1 MIGRTATVKGPVVGT
16 KYASYSNGR
25 PTFLDLGRTYPSS
38 SRFTV
43 VIWGENRASFG
54 TPERRYYGRTIC
66 VRGLVSTYEG
76 LPQIIARSPS
86 QIVFG

>member
-1 MIGRTATVKGPVVGT
+1 MIGRTATIKGPVVGT
-16 KYASYSNGR
+16 KDAHYSNGT
-25 PTFLDLGRTYPSS
+25 PTFLDLGRSYPSS

-43 VIWGENRASFG
+43 VIWGENRGSFG

-66 VRGLVSTYEG
+66 VRGLVGTYRG

-86 QIVFG
+86 QIALA